1 VTVSTPPPTPVP
13 AQSGEPGFL
22 AATRAAYDIVAAS
35 YAALLADSLAASP
48 HERAALGLYAELLR
62 TAPAAPAATR
72 AAGPADPAGPG
83 ARPRVAEIG
92 CGPGRVA
99 AHLAG
104 LGLDVQGIDLS
115 PAMIAE
121 ARRRHPRLRFAV
133 GSMTAL
139 DLPTAS
145 LDGLAAWYSVIHVP
159 PSRHRAVYAGFHRV
173 LRPDG
178 LLLLGFHAGHE
189 RRRIEEAYGHTGLAL
204 DAYRLR
210 PERVEQD
217 LEAVGFTTVSRTVR
231 EAVGAERTEQ
241 AYLIARALEP

>member
-1 VTVSTPPPTPVP
+1 V
-13 AQSGEPGFL
+13 
-22 AATRAAYDIVAAS
+22 S

-62 TAPAAPAATR
+62 TAPAAAPAAPKTGPLDPAAPA
-72 AAGPADPAGPG
+72 AAGAPSAPSRPN

-115 PAMIAE
+115 PAMVAE
-121 ARRRHPRLRFAV
+121 ARRRHPHLRFSV

-139 DLPTAS
+139 DLPTAA

-173 LRPDG
+173 LRPGG
-178 LLLLGFHAGHE
+178 LLLLGFHAGDE

-217 LEAVGFTTVSRTVR
+217 LAAVGFTIVSRTVR